1 MVIEGLASHIPI
13 TDTASA
19 HLHHSHQSQ
28 TMNGKQMVIS
38 RLASHILNT
47 QQNQSQTQLPHTKI
61 NQWRKMVIHRLT
73 LHISN
78 TQQNQSQ
85 TGLESTSITL
95 TTTKRRTNQ
104 WKEIATDQLVSHR
117 IKAHQKERKKFQIL
131 LNLTTQCLTKTHNNS
146 VTASA
151 KPASTNKQ
159 HVSRTQ
165 IKRGKKQES
174 RLNTCHRP
182 FHSVL
187 TICPFIK
194 RTIGLWGKNKH

>member
-1 MVIEGLASHIPI
+1 MVTEGLASHIPI

-47 QQNQSQTQLPHTKI
+47 QQNQSQTWLPHTKI

-85 TGLESTSITL
+85 TWLESTSITL
-95 TTTKRRTNQ
+95 TTKKEEPTNEGKSLPTNWCHTGSRHTKR
-104 WKEIATDQLVSHR
+104 KEKSFKYCLI
-117 IKAHQKERKKFQIL
+117 
-131 LNLTTQCLTKTHNNS
+131 TQCLTKTHNS
-146 VTASA
+146 VTAST

-165 IKRGKKQES
+165 IKRGK
-174 RLNTCHRP
+174 
-182 FHSVL
+182 
-187 TICPFIK
+187 
-194 RTIGLWGKNKH
+194 NKKAD